1 MAIQSINLGVV
12 ANDGTGDDLR
22 EAFLKVNNNFA
33 ELDARSPE
41 ATTASNLG
49 TLGEGVFA
57 QRVGTDLQF
66 KKIVAGTGT
75 TISSDANSVT
85 INASGE
91 SLLEID
97 VFGDSGN
104 SQINSDNSSLT
115 IAGGQNVTVAVNNNT
130 ATIAS
135 STVLSTDGNPTLSAN
150 LNGNGYEITGTS
162 DIKSLVYGLD
172 IRQMDGIQDYI
183 SGYDFGTFDLQAT
196 NFFEFFALIT
206 DVDLGT
212 FTDPAVV
219 GIDFGNLV

>member
-49 TLGEGVFA
+49 TVGEGVFA

-66 KKIVAGTGT
+66 KKIVAGAGT

-97 VFGDSGN
+97 IFGDSGN
-104 SQINSDNSSLT
+104 SQLNINNNALT
-115 IAGGQNVTVAVNNNT
+115 LSGGKNVTVTVNNNT

-135 STVLSTDGNPTLSAN
+135 DTVLSTDTNPTLGAN
-150 LNGNGYEITGTS
+150 LNGNGFEIAGTS
-162 DIKSLVYGLD
+162 DIKSTVYGLD

-183 SGYDFGTFDLQAT
+183 NGFDFGTFDLQAT

-212 FTDPAVV
+212 FAQPAAA
-219 GIDFGNLV
+219 GLDFGNLI

>member
-49 TLGEGVFA
+49 TVGEGVFA

-66 KKIVAGTGT
+66 KKIVAGNGT
-75 TISSDANSVT
+75 TLDSDGNSVI
-85 INASGE
+85 INASGT

-97 VFGDSGN
+97 IFGDSGN
-104 SQINSDNSSLT
+104 GQIDIDNNSITL
-115 IAGGQNVTVAVNNNT
+115 AGGKNVTVTVNNNT

-135 STVLSTDGNPTLSAN
+135 DTVLSTDTNPTLSAN
-150 LNGNGYEITGTS
+150 LNGNGFEITGTS
-162 DIKSLVYGLD
+162 DIKSTVYGLD
-172 IRQMDGIQDYI
+172 IRDMDGIQDYI
-183 SGYDFGTFDLQAT
+183 TGYDFGRFSLEAN
-196 NFFEFFALIT
+196 NFFEYLAVVT
-206 DVDLGT
+206 DIDMGT
-212 FTDPAVV
+212 FLDPGPATL
-219 GIDFGNLV
+219 DFGRLV